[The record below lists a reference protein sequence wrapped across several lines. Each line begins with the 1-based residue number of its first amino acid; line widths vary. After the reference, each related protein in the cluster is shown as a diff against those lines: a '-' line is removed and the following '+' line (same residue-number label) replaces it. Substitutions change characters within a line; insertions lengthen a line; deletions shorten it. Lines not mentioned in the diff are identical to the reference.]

1 MWCIK
6 REYEKGIYQDEAGK
20 RYMVV
25 FCDRVITHPD
35 KKIEDLGYVKFNSR
49 EECLK
54 TWKLE
59 LYKEPVKE
67 EEQVV
72 QVIDEK
78 KLINP
83 NKEKNLLLE
92 KL

>member
-6 REYEKGIYQDEAGK
+6 REYEKGIYQDEKGK

-35 KKIEDLGYVKFNSR
+35 KKIEDLGYVKFDSR

-59 LYKEPVKE
+59 LYKEPKKEEVKTEELKTEVKE
-67 EEQVV
+67 EET
-72 QVIDEK
+72 K
-78 KLINP
+78 
-83 NKEKNLLLE
+83 
-92 KL
+92 

>member
-25 FCDRVITHPD
+25 FCDRVITHP
-35 KKIEDLGYVKFNSR
+35 KTKIEDLGYEKFDSR

-59 LYKEPVKE
+59 LYKEPKKE
-67 EEQVV
+67 VVATVEEPKQEPK
-72 QVIDEK
+72 QDNQEGQ
-78 KLINP
+78 
-83 NKEKNLLLE
+83 
-92 KL
+92 